1 MKHTISVLV
10 ENHFGAFDRIATMF
24 SGKGF
29 NLRSISIGETEIPDI
44 SRMTLVT
51 DGDNQILDQIV
62 KQLDRLI
69 DTIKVID
76 LTSTYHVQRELAL
89 IKVSLQKA
97 TMEQIKNIT
106 DIFRGTIVDIT
117 NNSMTIE
124 ITGPPDKIDAT
135 LNVLM
140 PFGIIEMARSGIV
153 ALTRGEQVKKTNKET
168 GKMNPVWAWFGY
180 DEPNYTYMKDGKKL
194 LSELFLWLCIT

>member
-10 ENHFGAFDRIATMF
+10 ENHFGAFDRVATLF

-29 NLRSISIGETEIPDI
+29 NMRSISIGETEIPEV
-44 SRMTLVT
+44 SRMTIVT
-51 DGDNQILDQIV
+51 EGDAKILEQVI

-76 LTSTYHVQRELAL
+76 LTSVIHVERELAL
-89 IKVSLQKA
+89 IKVSLENA
-97 TMEQIKNIT
+97 SMEQIKNIT
-106 DIFRGTIVDIT
+106 DIFRGNIVDIT

-135 LNVLM
+135 VNILM
-140 PFGIIEMARSGIV
+140 PYGVIEMARSGIV
-153 ALTRGEQVKKTNKET
+153 ALTRGEQVKSKNKINT
-168 GKMNPVWAWFGY
+168 L
-180 DEPNYTYMKDGKKL
+180 T
-194 LSELFLWLCIT
+194 I